1 VNVTPLA
8 LHSPKAVRD
17 ALRAGGWEEGLA
29 ANAAAGAHH
38 LAFRLT
44 GLDQA
49 ALEALVHFA
58 GTLGLDV
65 LTGEGWAILAG
76 SWSRLSAFARPWL
89 VPGALAEAATQVGL
103 AMPGEAPMTW
113 DTARGSVALDRP
125 AIAAILNV
133 TPDSFSDGGR
143 CAGVAGALAC
153 AEELLAAGAS
163 IIDVG
168 GESTRPGRTE
178 PVPASEE
185 LRRVVPVVKALA
197 REHPDVPIS
206 IDTVKA
212 EVARAALEAGA
223 AIVNDVSALRLDPM
237 MPAVVAAARAGVVL
251 MHSRGPILEISSYRH
266 ADYRGDVVGSVI
278 AELRTSLQRAEAAS
292 IPPGCIV
299 IDPGFG
305 FGKTQEQSLQLLD
318 QLPAL
323 QTLGRPIL
331 VGPSRKRFLGAGTGL
346 AVSERDAIT
355 AVACA
360 LAWER
365 GARVFRV
372 HAVAGVRET
381 LAFAQSLGGW

>member
-1 VNVTPLA
+1 MNVTPLA
-8 LHSPKAVRD
+8 LHSPKAVRE

-29 ANAAAGAHH
+29 ANAATGAHH

-65 LTGEGWAILAG
+65 ITGEGWAILAG
-76 SWSRLSAFARPWL
+76 SRSRLSAFARPWL
-89 VPGALAEAATQVGL
+89 VPEPLGQAAMQVGL
-103 AMPGEAPMTW
+103 AMPAEPPATW
-113 DTARGSVALDRP
+113 DTARGAIALDRP
-125 AIAAILNV
+125 VIAAILNA

-143 CAGVAGALAC
+143 CSGLRGALTC
-153 AEELLAAGAS
+153 AEALLAAGAS

-178 PVPASEE
+178 SVPAAEE
-185 LRRVVPVVKALA
+185 LQRVVPVVEALA
-197 REHPDVPIS
+197 REHPDLPIS
-206 IDTVKA
+206 VDTVKA

-223 AIVNDVSALRLDPM
+223 AIVNDVSALRLDTA
-237 MPAVVAAARAGVVL
+237 MPATVAAAKAGVVL

-266 ADYRGDVVGSVI
+266 AEYEGDVVGTVI
-278 AELRTSLQRAEAAS
+278 AELRTSLQWAETAG
-292 IPPGCIV
+292 IPPGAVV

-305 FGKTQEQSLQLLD
+305 FAKTEEQSLQLLD
-318 QLPAL
+318 QLEAL
-323 QTLGRPIL
+323 QALGRPVL
-331 VGPSRKRFLGAGTGL
+331 VGPSRKRFLDAGTGL
-346 AVSERDAIT
+346 GVSERDAIT

-360 LAWER
+360 IAWER

-372 HAVAGVRET
+372 HEVAGVRNA
-381 LAFAQSLGGW
+381 LAFAQSVGGR